1 VGNVIPELGAFP
13 ANFATFSHNFYDT
26 SKAFDCRAPKTEWL
40 AIIETQFIT
49 NGFPHRQAGT
59 SGPNKSNSLK
69 EQQFK
74 VQRTVKQTLTA
85 AFLAATLL
93 SLGACTNTGT
103 SDSKDNTV
111 AATVN
116 GKDILLK
123 EVERGVSQQSGGKQA
138 QLSQLEL
145 AQARLQILGSL
156 IQQEVLFQRA
166 DREKLLPT
174 EEEITGIINN
184 QKQQSGMTD
193 DDFQKSLA
201 AQNMTMESLREEARK
216 TIAIKKLQDKYNSKI
231 TVNDKEV
238 EDFYNGN
245 RDRFVS
251 SRGVALAMIMVDPA
265 DNSSQ
270 GITQNDAKSDAEAKL
285 KIDNINQQLKG
296 GADFATVARAKS
308 EDATSVPRGGDI
320 GFATEEDLKQ
330 NGFPAD
336 LVSKFF
342 SMQAGDRT
350 DPVRFDSGKYY
361 VFKLEEKRL
370 QTENLTL
377 ESPGV
382 RQQITQALIKQRSDI
397 LNAALLEVA
406 MNEAKIVNNMASTML
421 NNPSN
426 LGLRPASPGTAPTP
440 ASAATAT
447 PPSAAPA
454 TAASPAAATTPKA
467 GATKNP

>member
-1 VGNVIPELGAFP
+1 M
-13 ANFATFSHNFYDT
+13 
-26 SKAFDCRAPKTEWL
+26 
-40 AIIETQFIT
+40 
-49 NGFPHRQAGT
+49 
-59 SGPNKSNSLK
+59 
-69 EQQFK
+69 
-74 VQRTVKQTLTA
+74 QRTVKQTITA

-93 SLGACTNTGT
+93 SLGACSNTGS
-103 SDSKDNTV
+103 SDKDNTV

-116 GKDILLK
+116 GKNIMLA
-123 EVERGVSQQSGGKQA
+123 EVEQGVSAQSQGKQS

-145 AQARLQILGSL
+145 AQARLQVLGSL
-156 IQQEVLFQRA
+156 IQREVLFQRA
-166 DREKLLPT
+166 DREKLMPT
-174 EEEITGIINN
+174 EDEVTAFINQ

-193 DDFQKSLA
+193 DDFKKSLA
-201 AQNMTMESLREEARK
+201 GQKMTEESYREETRK
-216 TIAIKKLQDKYNSKI
+216 SIAIQKLQEKYNSKI

-238 EDFYNGN
+238 EDFYTSN
-245 RDRFVS
+245 RERFVS
-251 SRGVALAMIMVDPA
+251 ARGVTLAMIMVDPA
-265 DNSSQ
+265 DNAKD
-270 GITQNDAKSDAEAKL
+270 GITQNDAKGDAEAKL

-308 EDATSVPRGGDI
+308 EDVQSVPHGGDI

-336 LVSKFF
+336 LISKFF
-342 SMQAGDRT
+342 TMQPGDKT
-350 DPVRFDSGKYY
+350 DPVRFDSGKWY

-382 RQQITQALIKQRSDI
+382 RQQITQALTKQRSDI

-426 LGLRPASPGTAPTP
+426 LGLRPASPGTVASP
-440 ASAATAT
+440 AVSTAT
-447 PPSAAPA
+447 TTPQATAPA
-454 TAASPAAATTPKA
+454 TTASPAAAAASPKA
-467 GATKNP
+467 SAAKKP

>member
-1 VGNVIPELGAFP
+1 M
-13 ANFATFSHNFYDT
+13 
-26 SKAFDCRAPKTEWL
+26 
-40 AIIETQFIT
+40 
-49 NGFPHRQAGT
+49 
-59 SGPNKSNSLK
+59 
-69 EQQFK
+69 
-74 VQRTVKQTLTA
+74 QRTVKQTLTA

-93 SLGACTNTGT
+93 SLGACGNTGT
-103 SDSKDNTV
+103 TDNKDNTV

-116 GKDILLK
+116 GKNILLK

-145 AQARLQILGSL
+145 AQARLQVLGSL
-156 IQQEVLFQRA
+156 IQREVLFQRA

-174 EEEITGIINN
+174 EDEITGIINQ

-193 DDFQKSLA
+193 DDFQKSLT

-216 TIAIKKLQDKYNSKI
+216 DIAIKKLQDKYNSKI

-245 RDRFVS
+245 RERFVS
-251 SRGVALAMIMVDPA
+251 ARGVALAMIMVDPA
-265 DNSSQ
+265 DNANQ
-270 GITQNDAKSDAEAKL
+270 GILQNDAKSDSEAKL

-320 GFATEEDLKQ
+320 GFATEDDLKQ

-342 SMQAGDRT
+342 GMQAGDRT
-350 DPVRFDSGKYY
+350 EPVRFDSGKWYI
-361 VFKLEEKRL
+361 FKLEEKRL

-377 ESPGV
+377 ESPNV

-406 MNEAKIVNNMASTML
+406 MNEAKIVNNMAGTML
-421 NNPSN
+421 NNPGN
-426 LGLRPASPGTAPTP
+426 LGLRPASPGTAATP
-440 ASAATAT
+440 AVSTATAT
-447 PPSAAPA
+447 PQSSAP
-454 TAASPAAATTPKA
+454 AASPATSPKA
-467 GATKNP
+467 SATKKP